1 MKEITRSGVDFSA
14 LMTPRLRINGNP
26 CWWEVMVFV
35 IVTQGEPMN
44 WNIYTTKNIPRFY
57 HYSLPFFH
65 PFKISSI
72 IHVECKPGW
81 AIFLQKKTIELNDSY
96 ILNVPWKSWKSVDQ
110 QYVVPPKLSYR
121 LQKSQADHLNIM
133 RESNSLV
140 KDNCSFKSYDLVNRE
155 GGGGSRPAL
164 FRYKFNELDLIH
176 LPLGSSESSM

>member
-1 MKEITRSGVDFSA
+1 MRGDGICHCNSIWTYELKH
-14 LMTPRLRINGNP
+14 L
-26 CWWEVMVFV
+26 
-35 IVTQGEPMN
+35 QGDQ
-44 WNIYTTKNIPRFY
+44 K
-57 HYSLPFFH
+57 HSYSLPFFH

-121 LQKSQADHLNIM
+121 LQKSQADHLNIKG
-133 RESNSLV
+133 ESNSLV

-155 GGGGSRPAL
+155 GGGSRPAL
-164 FRYKFNELDLIH
+164 FRYKLNELDLIH

>member
-57 HYSLPFFH
+57 QYSLPFFH

-121 LQKSQADHLNIM
+121 LQKSQADHLNIKG
-133 RESNSLV
+133 ESNSLV
-140 KDNCSFKSYDLVNRE
+140 KDNCYFKSYDLVNRE
-155 GGGGSRPAL
+155 RGG
-164 FRYKFNELDLIH
+164 E
-176 LPLGSSESSM
+176 